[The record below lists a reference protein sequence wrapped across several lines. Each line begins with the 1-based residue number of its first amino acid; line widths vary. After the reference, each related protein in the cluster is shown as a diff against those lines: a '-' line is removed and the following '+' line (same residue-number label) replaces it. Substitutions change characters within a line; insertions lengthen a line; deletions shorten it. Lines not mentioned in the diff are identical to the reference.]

1 MGDEIYSAKSK
12 ISSTSQHCDKIT
24 KSGTSM
30 STPLGAAAVAILEE
44 YFLNGYYP
52 SGTKTDADAFVP
64 SSALIKAMLI
74 HSGEYSYGYVEENYY
89 TEHKYTTWPN
99 NKQGF
104 GIVSLDRVLYFDD
117 DKHFRLNIIQKN
129 IYITNQTQ
137 PFNYYYNTKQ
147 MFKATLYW
155 NDPPVSTKSNSL
167 LLNDLDLK
175 IIINGTEVLY
185 GNCRNTP
192 DSLNNVEVIIIPPNY
207 IQYNDRVPIEVIVSY
222 SNLSVIQDYVLI
234 ITGDFY
240 DSFYS
245 LDNDYNPLPTP
256 CVIPDP
262 KTGYVSFNEKLEIGY
277 ILIIVV
283 GCILVVVLLITC
295 IYMFS
300 YNIRKR
306 RQKLTIQRAGNTG
319 RLVTTPDKVD
329 NNDSSCFVA
338 TIKRIPDNNAR
349 FYNNKN
355 EIK

>member
-12 ISSTSQHCDKIT
+12 ISSTSQHCDKVT

-30 STPLGAAAVAILEE
+30 STPLGAASVALLEE

-52 SGTKTDADAFVP
+52 SGIKNSADAFVP

-89 TEHKYTTWPN
+89 TEHKYTSWPN
-99 NKQGF
+99 SKQGF

-117 DKHFRLNIIQKN
+117 DKHFRLNIIQNN
-129 IYITNQTQ
+129 IYITNQSQ
-137 PFNYYYNTKQ
+137 SFYYYYNTKQ

-155 NDPPVSTKSNSL
+155 NDPPVNPNSNSL
-167 LLNDLDLK
+167 LLNDLNLK

-185 GNCRNTP
+185 GNCKNTP
-192 DSLNNVEVIIIPPNY
+192 DSVNNVEVIIIPPNY
-207 IQYNDRVPIEVIVSY
+207 VENNDRLPIEVIITY
-222 SNLSVIQDYVLI
+222 SNLSTIQDYVLI
-234 ITGDFY
+234 LTGEFY

-245 LDNDYNPLPTP
+245 LDADYNPLPTP
-256 CVIPDP
+256 NVIPNP
-262 KTGYVSFNEKLEIGY
+262 KTGYVSFNEKLGIGY

-283 GCILVVVLLITC
+283 GCILVMVLLITC

-306 RQKLTIQRAGNTG
+306 REKPKIQSASNTG
-319 RLVTTPDKVD
+319 RLVTTPDRVD
-329 NNDSSCFVA
+329 NSNSRCFVP